1 MSDVLFVDWG
11 DEHSQTFTEA
21 LKSQA
26 YGWNVIWE
34 SSLDTARKLLYE
46 SADIEVVVVSID
58 QHGSEGVQFLTDV
71 KDNLPEMVRISAISG
86 DNSQLFF
93 KAASVSHQCVDKP
106 YDAYEVKIL
115 MLRAQS
121 LRERLGTCAL
131 RERLHAIGGL
141 PSLPKLYKE
150 IMEEMHSPEASLAR
164 VGEIVEQDVSLSAK
178 ILQVVNSAAIGIRNE
193 VTSVSQAVTLLG
205 MEKLSSMVLLAEVYS
220 LVGQEKL
227 PTGFSL
233 DGLWRHSLR
242 VANYSKMIAQDAIDD
257 AHLADAAMTAGLLH
271 DVGMV
276 ILAAHFSED
285 LGKVL
290 AMAEEQDITLW
301 EAEKEVFGSTHAEI
315 GGYLL
320 ELWGLPDPI
329 VEAVTFHD
337 LPSGVPEE
345 DYPSLVP
352 EHGFT
357 PLTAVHIANYF
368 CEDERRAAYGCVE
381 GEIDSF
387 YMERLGFMDN
397 LEEWWRVC
405 DEESVNA

>member
-11 DEHSQTFTEA
+11 DEHSKAFTEA

-71 KDNLPEMVRISAISG
+71 KDNLSEMVRISAISG

-220 LVGQEKL
+220 SWVKRSCR
-227 PTGFSL
+227 PDFPWTG
-233 DGLWRHSLR
+233 
-242 VANYSKMIAQDAIDD
+242 
-257 AHLADAAMTAGLLH
+257 
-271 DVGMV
+271 
-276 ILAAHFSED
+276 
-285 LGKVL
+285 
-290 AMAEEQDITLW
+290 
-301 EAEKEVFGSTHAEI
+301 
-315 GGYLL
+315 
-320 ELWGLPDPI
+320 
-329 VEAVTFHD
+329 
-337 LPSGVPEE
+337 SGR
-345 DYPSLVP
+345 
-352 EHGFT
+352 
-357 PLTAVHIANYF
+357 I
-368 CEDERRAAYGCVE
+368 R
-381 GEIDSF
+381 
-387 YMERLGFMDN
+387 
-397 LEEWWRVC
+397 
-405 DEESVNA
+405 